1 MLIAISLGI
10 LIVISLFAI
19 ITGSGIK
26 EIGSESI
33 TGSATVNQST
43 SLYNI
48 SNVSAMFYIDE
59 FAGMLVILIA
69 IMIIAVIIGI
79 NIFGFGLSDQSVK
92 ILTIGLTYY
101 GIWSIFSVLSYSLIV
116 SIEVIGSLI
125 YIILTIVFTIGLIQK
140 FTND

>member
-26 EIGSESI
+26 EIGSENI
-33 TGSATVNQST
+33 AGYGTVNQST
-43 SLYNI
+43 SFYNI

-59 FAGMLVILIA
+59 FAGGLVILIA

-140 FTND
+140 FTKD